1 MAGNN
6 MKNRVC
12 MMLSGESITFQ
23 RLPGNSAG

>member
-23 RLPGNSAG
+23 TAGNSAG